1 MFHMKRVTVHIT
13 GMSCGHCLSAVNDA
27 LASQPGIQLESLRI
41 GRAVVRY
48 DDQVTSPATIE
59 SLINEAGYSATAA
72 APSDSDEAEERM

>member
-1 MFHMKRVTVHIT
+1 MRRATVQIT
-13 GMSCGHCLSAVNDA
+13 GMSCGHCLHAVNEA

-72 APSDSDEAEERM
+72 PPESAEAQERV